1 MASNCVSPLKCL
13 VDEESFNYSYL
24 IYEGL
29 PRIIQRSISKYMFLV
44 YPIFLQMIFNDK
56 LQNLNKSGPTLDLQH
71 MRKRVF
77 NNIRSKSV
85 KMKMIVELHNRKED
99 KEDGD
104 KDKDE
109 NQDGSVKYEDADK
122 DQGDVGM
129 GGSVSSDTDDGDG
142 DDEEVFIVPST
153 NQGSKLTYSTAEGQV
168 LDNLDKEDKVD
179 DSLDHQRGLYM
190 VNRRGGVIQYFKSK
204 HALQSLPR
212 WDISKLSKLDIIN
225 PGNHSVAFDLQ
236 SMIQSQSSYGFTSFK
251 LHRREFHI
259 SAYSKMIRLQTYAG
273 LSVVATLAVIYH
285 AFSSRGQFYPA
296 TVYLSTSKVCLVLLL
311 NMGLVI
317 MCIMWQLTKLIF
329 LGSLREAEVE
339 RLNEQSWR
347 EVMEILFAI
356 TIFRQDFSVMFLAM
370 VTALLLVKS
379 LHWLAQKRVEYIETT
394 PTVTTLSHVRIVSF
408 MGFLLV
414 IDCLFL
420 YNSVK
425 YLIQTRQA
433 SVSLFFSFEYM
444 ILATTT
450 ISTFVK
456 YVFYVSDMLME
467 GQWEKKA
474 VYTFY
479 LELIRDLLHL
489 SMYLCFFLVIFV
501 NYGVPLHLIREL
513 YETFR
518 NFKLRIADYIRY
530 RKITSNMNDRF
541 PDATPE
547 ELNASDATCIICRE
561 EMTTAKRLVCGH
573 LFHVH
578 CLRSWLERQHTCP
591 ICRALV
597 IPNEGGTTTTRS
609 QPGAHH
615 QGANSENTSPQNQNG
630 DAAGDENISRHQKRL
645 QAAAAAA
652 SIYQKS
658 FVYPSPST
666 LTWSSGYAL
675 HPNKS
680 TPGTGIINGE
690 HDNSVLN
697 NPANFPSFQFPQTGF
712 IPAHASANPE
722 DGWNTNLQMSVSQLE
737 AQKKIIQQQIEKAA
751 TEKNSV
757 AESSSSS
764 WEVDLST
771 TSSDGKGKAVVSSSS
786 LSDSG
791 VDQSQHGEMNH
802 NHDDVNIS
810 PL

>member
-1 MASNCVSPLKCL
+1 M
-13 VDEESFNYSYL
+13 
-24 IYEGL
+24 
-29 PRIIQRSISKYMFLV
+29 
-44 YPIFLQMIFNDK
+44 
-56 LQNLNKSGPTLDLQH
+56 
-71 MRKRVF
+71 
-77 NNIRSKSV
+77 
-85 KMKMIVELHNRKED
+85 MK
-99 KEDGD
+99 
-104 KDKDE
+104 
-109 NQDGSVKYEDADK
+109 
-122 DQGDVGM
+122 
-129 GGSVSSDTDDGDG
+129 
-142 DDEEVFIVPST
+142 
-153 NQGSKLTYSTAEGQV
+153 
-168 LDNLDKEDKVD
+168 
-179 DSLDHQRGLYM
+179 
-190 VNRRGGVIQYFKSK
+190 
-204 HALQSLPR
+204 
-212 WDISKLSKLDIIN
+212 
-225 PGNHSVAFDLQ
+225 
-236 SMIQSQSSYGFTSFK
+236 
-251 LHRREFHI
+251 
-259 SAYSKMIRLQTYAG
+259 LQTYAG
-273 LSVVATLAVIYH
+273 LSVIATLAVIYH

-317 MCIMWQLTKLIF
+317 MCIMWQLTKKIF

-339 RLNEQSWR
+339 RLNEQAWR

-370 VTALLLVKS
+370 VTALLLIKS
-379 LHWLAQKRVEYIETT
+379 LHWLAQKRVDYIETT
-394 PTVTTLSHVRIVSF
+394 PTVPMLSHIRIVSF
-408 MGFLLV
+408 MGFLLLV
-414 IDCLFL
+414 DCLFL

-489 SMYLCFFLVIFV
+489 SMYLCFFLAIFV

-561 EMTTAKRLVCGH
+561 EMTTAKKLVCGH

-591 ICRALV
+591 ICRAPV
-597 IPNEGGTTTTRS
+597 IQNEGGTSTTRS
-609 QPGAHH
+609 RVGANR
-615 QGANSENTSPQNQNG
+615 QGANSSNTSPQDQTG
-630 DAAGDENISRHQKRL
+630 DAAGSGNISRQQKRV

-658 FVYPSPST
+658 FVYPSPSSS
-666 LTWSSGYAL
+666 LTWSSGHAL
-675 HPNKS
+675 PPNQT
-680 TPGTGIINGE
+680 TPGTGINNAASSSEI
-690 HDNSVLN
+690 DNSIPN
-697 NPANFPSFQFPQTGF
+697 NPATYSSFQLPVQVQGV
-712 IPAHASANPE
+712 NPNLE
-722 DGWNTNLQMSVSQLE
+722 DAWATNLQLSVTQLE
-737 AQKKIIQQQIEKAA
+737 AQKRIIQNQIEVLQDQLQLIQKPA
-751 TEKNSV
+751 TEKSSV
-757 AESSSSS
+757 AESSSSTSS
-764 WEVDLST
+764 WEMDLPVT
-771 TSSDGKGKAVVSSSS
+771 TSDSKGKAVSASS
-786 LSDSG
+786 LLVSG
-791 VDQSQHGEMNH
+791 NDQNQHGVVDNR
-802 NHDDVNIS
+802 DDVNMP

>member
-1 MASNCVSPLKCL
+1 MKSN
-13 VDEESFNYSYL
+13 N
-24 IYEGL
+24 
-29 PRIIQRSISKYMFLV
+29 
-44 YPIFLQMIFNDK
+44 
-56 LQNLNKSGPTLDLQH
+56 
-71 MRKRVF
+71 
-77 NNIRSKSV
+77 
-85 KMKMIVELHNRKED
+85 
-99 KEDGD
+99 
-104 KDKDE
+104 
-109 NQDGSVKYEDADK
+109 
-122 DQGDVGM
+122 
-129 GGSVSSDTDDGDG
+129 
-142 DDEEVFIVPST
+142 
-153 NQGSKLTYSTAEGQV
+153 
-168 LDNLDKEDKVD
+168 
-179 DSLDHQRGLYM
+179 
-190 VNRRGGVIQYFKSK
+190 
-204 HALQSLPR
+204 
-212 WDISKLSKLDIIN
+212 
-225 PGNHSVAFDLQ
+225 
-236 SMIQSQSSYGFTSFK
+236 
-251 LHRREFHI
+251 REFFN
-259 SAYSKMIRLQTYAG
+259 SAYSKMMKLQTYAG
-273 LSVVATLAVIYH
+273 LSVIATLAVIYH

-317 MCIMWQLTKLIF
+317 MCIMWQLTKRIF
-329 LGSLREAEVE
+329 LGSLREAEIE

-370 VTALLLVKS
+370 VTALLLIKS

-394 PTVTTLSHVRIVSF
+394 PTVPMLSHIRIVSF
-408 MGFLLV
+408 MGFLLLV
-414 IDCLFL
+414 DSLFL

-489 SMYLCFFLVIFV
+489 SLYLGFFLVIFV

-597 IPNEGGTTTTRS
+597 IPNESGTTTSTTRS
-609 QPGAHH
+609 RPGAHR
-615 QGANSENTSPQNQNG
+615 QGANSATTSSQERNG
-630 DAAGDENISRHQKRL
+630 DGAESGNISRHQKRV

-658 FVYPSPST
+658 FVYPSPSS
-666 LTWSSGYAL
+666 LPWSSGYGVL
-675 HPNKS
+675 PNNS
-680 TPGTGIINGE
+680 TPGNNTGEN
-690 HDNSVLN
+690 DNSVPGNL
-697 NPANFPSFQFPQTGF
+697 PSFQFPHSGF
-712 IPAHASANPE
+712 MPVHAPGGSPNHE
-722 DGWNTNLQMSVSQLE
+722 LQMSVSQLE
-737 AQKKIIQQQIEKAA
+737 AQKKIIQHQIEVLQNQLERLQKPASAYEKSPVTESTSSSGSGGGSWTVGATDSKGKA
-751 TEKNSV
+751 V
-757 AESSSSS
+757 SSSSS
-764 WEVDLST
+764 SM
-771 TSSDGKGKAVVSSSS
+771 VVSG
-786 LSDSG
+786 G
-791 VDQSQHGEMNH
+791 VADNRDEGSFT
-802 NHDDVNIS
+802 

>member
-1 MASNCVSPLKCL
+1 M
-13 VDEESFNYSYL
+13 
-24 IYEGL
+24 
-29 PRIIQRSISKYMFLV
+29 M
-44 YPIFLQMIFNDK
+44 
-56 LQNLNKSGPTLDLQH
+56 
-71 MRKRVF
+71 
-77 NNIRSKSV
+77 
-85 KMKMIVELHNRKED
+85 
-99 KEDGD
+99 
-104 KDKDE
+104 
-109 NQDGSVKYEDADK
+109 
-122 DQGDVGM
+122 
-129 GGSVSSDTDDGDG
+129 
-142 DDEEVFIVPST
+142 
-153 NQGSKLTYSTAEGQV
+153 
-168 LDNLDKEDKVD
+168 
-179 DSLDHQRGLYM
+179 
-190 VNRRGGVIQYFKSK
+190 
-204 HALQSLPR
+204 
-212 WDISKLSKLDIIN
+212 
-225 PGNHSVAFDLQ
+225 
-236 SMIQSQSSYGFTSFK
+236 
-251 LHRREFHI
+251 
-259 SAYSKMIRLQTYAG
+259 RLQTYAG

-285 AFSSRGQFYPA
+285 AFSSREQFYPA

-317 MCIMWQLTKLIF
+317 MCIMWQLTKLVF

-394 PTVTTLSHVRIVSF
+394 PSVSMLSHVRIVSF
-408 MGFLLV
+408 MGFLLLV
-414 IDCLFL
+414 DCLFL

-467 GQWEKKA
+467 GQWERKA

-518 NFKLRIADYIRY
+518 NFKLRISDYIRY
-530 RKITSNMNDRF
+530 RRITSNMNDRF

-547 ELNASDATCIICRE
+547 ELNESDATCIICRE

-591 ICRALV
+591 TCRALV
-597 IPNEGGTTTTRS
+597 IPNEDGTTTTRS
-609 QPGAHH
+609 HAGAHR
-615 QGANSENTSPQNQNG
+615 QGANSENTPSQDQNG
-630 DAAGDENISRHQKRL
+630 DASGSENVSRHQKRV

-666 LTWSSGYAL
+666 FAWSSGYAL
-675 HPNKS
+675 HPNNFKPETS
-680 TPGTGIINGE
+680 LNNGE
-690 HDNSVLN
+690 HGNSVLN
-697 NPANFPSFQFPQTGF
+697 NHANFPSFHLLQAGF
-712 IPAHASANPE
+712 IPVHKSPSSE
-722 DGWNTNLQMSVSQLE
+722 DSQLE
-737 AQKKIIQQQIEKAA
+737 VQAKTIQQQIEKPA
-751 TEKNSV
+751 TAKNTV
-757 AESSSSS
+757 AESSGGVGSS
-764 WEVDLST
+764 WEGDLPM

-786 LSDSG
+786 SSSNSG
-791 VDQSQHGEMNH
+791 VDKSQHGKTDN
-802 NHDDVNIS
+802 NHDDVSIS